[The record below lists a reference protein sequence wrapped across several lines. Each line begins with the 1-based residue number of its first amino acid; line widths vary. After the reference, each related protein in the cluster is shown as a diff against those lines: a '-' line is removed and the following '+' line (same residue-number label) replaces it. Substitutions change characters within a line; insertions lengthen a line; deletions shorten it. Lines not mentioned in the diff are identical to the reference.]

1 LIESV
6 VNSYFRLLRLFIAAC
21 LAVMVVL
28 VFGNVVLRYA
38 FNSGITVSEELSRW
52 LFVWLTFVGAV
63 VALRDH
69 KHLGMDSVVSRLPTW
84 AKKLCFIVSNALML
98 YCVYLFG
105 RGSWDQVIINLGN
118 MAPATGLSS
127 GWFYY
132 SVGIFFSVMAAAL
145 LVRNLW
151 QAATGKLAEADLIQ
165 VRESEDEAKEEFL
178 HPQETDSGADRRNG
192 GKAQAGRRT

>member
-1 LIESV
+1 LIAHV
-6 VNSYFRLLRLFIAAC
+6 VNSYFRLLRFFIAAC
-21 LAVMVVL
+21 LFVMVVL

-69 KHLGMDSVVSRLPTW
+69 AHLGMDSVVSRLPAW
-84 AKKLCFIVSNALML
+84 GKKACFIVSNVLML
-98 YCVYLFG
+98 YCVYLFF
-105 RGSWDQVIINLGN
+105 RGSWDQTIINLGN

-127 GWFYY
+127 GWYYY
-132 SVGIFFSVMAAAL
+132 SVGVFFSVMAAAL

-151 QAATGKLAEADLIQ
+151 QAVTGRIAERDLIQ
-165 VRESEDEAKEEFL
+165 VRESEDQAKEEFV
-178 HPQETDSGADRRNG
+178 HQNEPEAGAGNG
-192 GKAQAGRRT
+192 RKA

>member
-1 LIESV
+1 MARIV
-6 VNSYFRLLRLFIAAC
+6 DGYFHVLRFFIAAC

-69 KHLGMDSVVSRLPTW
+69 AHLGMDSVVSRLPAW
-84 AKKLCFIVSNALML
+84 AKKACFLLSNVLML
-98 YCVYLFG
+98 YCVYLFF
-105 RGSWDQVIINLGN
+105 RGSWEQTIINLDN
-118 MAPATGLSS
+118 KAPATGLSQ

-145 LVRNLW
+145 ILRNLW
-151 QAATGKLAEADLIQ
+151 QASSGKIAEQDLIQ
-165 VRESEDEAKEEFL
+165 IRESEDEAEIEKKYGG
-178 HPQETDSGADRRNG
+178 DAADAHSADGTRR
-192 GKAQAGRRT
+192 